1 MTDMAL
7 QAEKIDIEEAEKAV
21 ARAQA
26 AMKEDH
32 SAEEVVA
39 IQASLQKALAQ
50 LHVKR
55 RRHS

>member
-1 MTDMAL
+1 MAL
-7 QAEKIDIEEAEKAV
+7 QPEKIDIEAAEKAV

-32 SAEEVVA
+32 SAEEIAA
-39 IQASLQKALAQ
+39 IQATLQKALAQ